1 MYLKT
6 HKIHYTDPGHFDKY
20 YMNQVGSGMA
30 FYRGSPRIQRG
41 YGLGGLLGGL
51 FRSAIPFLKKG
62 AAAIG
67 KQALQTGMEI
77 ADDVM
82 GGQNVK
88 TAAKR
93 RMKQAGRQLVTKA
106 GRKIQKGGGKG
117 RGNRRKKT
125 NRKSNTKTRRT
136 NTRRAP
142 PRRRGIKRKKTGKNV
157 RTLGNKR
164 RRKTYNDVF
173 G

>member
-6 HKIHYTDPGHFDKY
+6 HKMHYTDPGHFDKY
-20 YMNQVGSGMA
+20 YLNQVGSGMS
-30 FYRGSPRIQRG
+30 FYRGSSHLQRG
-41 YGLGGLLGGL
+41 HGLGGLLGGL
-51 FRSAIPFLKKG
+51 FRSAIPLLKKG
-62 AAAIG
+62 ATAIG

-82 GGQNVK
+82 SGQNVK

-93 RMKQAGRQLVTKA
+93 RVKQAGRQLAVKA
-106 GRKIQKGGGKG
+106 GRKIQKGGGKKTP
-117 RGNRRKKT
+117 RRKQKA
-125 NRKSNTKTRRT
+125 KTRPT

-142 PRRRGIKRKKTGKNV
+142 TRKRGIKRRGTGNNV
-157 RTLGNKR
+157 RTVSNKR
-164 RRKTYNDVF
+164 RRKTYDDIF

>member
-6 HKIHYTDPGHFDKY
+6 HKMHYTDPGHFDKY
-20 YMNQVGSGMA
+20 YMNQVGSGMT
-30 FYRGSPRIQRG
+30 FYRGSPHLQRG

-51 FRSAIPFLKKG
+51 FRSAIPLLKKG

-67 KQALQTGMEI
+67 KHALQTGMEI
-77 ADDVM
+77 ADDVIGHV

-93 RMKQAGRQLVTKA
+93 RIKQSGRQLATKA
-106 GRKIQKGGGKG
+106 VRKIQKGGGK
-117 RGNRRKKT
+117 RRRKKT
-125 NRKSNTKTRRT
+125 NRKQKAKTRRT
-136 NTRRAP
+136 NTKRAP
-142 PRRRGIKRKKTGKNV
+142 PRRKGIKRKRTGKNV
-157 RTLGNKR
+157 RTPGNKR